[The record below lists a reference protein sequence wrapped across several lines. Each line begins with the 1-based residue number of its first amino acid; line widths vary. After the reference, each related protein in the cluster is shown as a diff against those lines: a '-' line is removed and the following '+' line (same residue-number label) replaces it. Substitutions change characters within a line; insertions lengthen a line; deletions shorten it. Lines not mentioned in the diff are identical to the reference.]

1 MAHLASGGTG
11 RGRLGALIV
20 EDDGGVSA
28 LGAAMLD
35 ELELDVAQVQTA
47 EAAIEHLRQCGGAV
61 AVMVADVNLPGE
73 MDGMAL
79 ARSVSVL
86 WPAISVIVTSGD
98 PGDRLADLPERA
110 VYVPK
115 PWRPL
120 DIVAA
125 AERAARADHTVR
137 GIQL

>member
-1 MAHLASGGTG
+1 MLRHQEPRSV
-11 RGRLGALIV
+11 ALIV
-20 EDDGGVSA
+20 EDDA
-28 LGAAMLD
+28 AQRELGAVMLEEFD
-35 ELELDVAQVQTA
+35 LSVRQVESAEDALEELRHGQ
-47 EAAIEHLRQCGGAV
+47 V
-61 AVMVADVNLPGE
+61 AVLVADVNLPGP
-73 MDGMAL
+73 MDGVSL

-98 PGDRLADLPERA
+98 PGHRLAELPGNC

-125 AERAARADHTVR
+125 AERAARADHSVHA
-137 GIQL
+137 IQL